1 MAKKGKV
8 RLQTKGSGKPYKGNH
23 VYDETE
29 QTDAYAAETP
39 AFARGF

>member
-1 MAKKGKV
+1 MAPKRESQV
-8 RLQTKGSGKPYKGNH
+8 TDKGSGKLYKGKH